1 MAWIVTT
8 VWEPS
13 RTDVD
18 LTVPIFIPAFGVG
31 LICGFSVLQTFE
43 GAITTLCVCFA
54 EDPDFLE
61 MSNPEMYDELV
72 ELWMI
77 YQGEGDSSEE
87 EEDDGASESDVSA
100 FSDEEEGAAKV

>member
-1 MAWIVTT
+1 MYTGASLAGTFAMAIFSTAVAWIVTT

-43 GAITTLCVCFA
+43 GAITTLCVCFVG
-54 EDPDFLE
+54 L
-61 MSNPEMYDELV
+61 LR
-72 ELWMI
+72 L
-77 YQGEGDSSEE
+77 SS
-87 EEDDGASESDVSA
+87 
-100 FSDEEEGAAKV
+100 